1 MAQDF
6 AVHYALLNVAQ
17 KQAVDHVDGPMLVLA
32 GAGTGKT
39 QIIALRI
46 AKLLQQATVTPQ
58 QILCLT
64 FTESGVTAMRQRLID
79 LIGEAGYH
87 VRIATFHSFCNEI
100 IQEHPELFF
109 VDAELD
115 ALRDIERIQL
125 FQEIIDTL
133 PADSLL
139 KPFGAPY
146 FYLNDCAKTIQ
157 TLKRENVTPQRYRTL
172 LKQSSKALAKLKPV
186 PDATLTAQ
194 RKYKSQQRQFDRQQA
209 LADVYDQYVQKLHQ
223 WQRYDY
229 EDMLLAVVEQFSAQ
243 PDLLADYQE
252 RYQYILVDEYQDTN
266 GAQNEIVWLLASGVE
281 QPNIFVVG
289 DDRQSIYRFQGASL
303 ENILYF
309 QKLFGRQVKIV
320 SLQDNYRSQQFI
332 LDAAEGVIANNKH
345 SLAAYIPNLPTRLR
359 AARDLSEEKISVAA
373 FTTRPVEE
381 YWVTQQIKTLLA
393 NGVPANEIAVLYRTN
408 AEMVDLFEFCIQQ
421 QIPVHN
427 TAGANVLDDL
437 LIAQLLRL
445 MKYIGLQGSDEE
457 LFHIMQ
463 FQWLNLPG
471 AAVAKLVYQSYQQHQ
486 WLFEVALT
494 AEEPSVRQFAEQVV
508 AWRKLSQNRL
518 LTEWFIQIVNESG
531 WMQHVLALPQ
541 SVEALNRL
549 QTLFIEM
556 KQLNR
561 GNTKL
566 SLRDLFSYFALLEEH
581 QVVLRE
587 QSLASQ
593 RQAVQFMTA
602 HRAKGLE
609 FEHVFMIHCQDKQW
623 GNGRDRSKIKL
634 PDGILHVETA
644 ADLAD
649 QANEDERRLFYVALT
664 RAKQQAYIS
673 YSQTASSGR
682 ALMPS
687 QFIQELPTDV
697 VEQIDA
703 TVAEQATAE
712 RLQSSLVASGPITVT
727 AVGDDS
733 AWLRA
738 RLEHYRMSATHY
750 NDYVECQRK
759 FYYQHILHVPQAT
772 SRAVGYGIAVHNA
785 LRDTSAE
792 YQKTNHLPTKRW
804 FMEQFTKHLQKQL
817 LSKKDAA
824 DSLAF
829 GLATLA
835 EYYNA
840 QREVITQ
847 NAFPEHDFAPYHV
860 MVGPVPITGKIDA
873 MQVLDKTSKTV
884 HVIDYKTGNP
894 DNKGTN
900 LAKGGPYH
908 RQLLFYKLLVDG
920 AQQFGHTA
928 TSGAIHFTQKS
939 KQKDEFISRTYKFN
953 DEDVL
958 ALKTDIERVYAE
970 IMALHFLQ
978 PGPDQVCGECEYCLL
993 TEQPS
998 SLQTAM
1004 PSTPSST
1011 KE

>member
-1 MAQDF
+1 MAQDL
-6 AVHYALLNVAQ
+6 AVHYALLNAAQ
-17 KQAVDHVDGPMLVLA
+17 KRAVDHVDGPMLVLA

-46 AKLLQQATVTPQ
+46 AKLLQQADAQPQ

-64 FTESGVTAMRQRLID
+64 FTESGVSAMRQRLID
-79 LIGEAGYH
+79 LIGETGYH

-133 PADSLL
+133 PADSPL

-146 FYLNDCAKTIQ
+146 YYLNDCAKTIQ
-157 TLKRENVTPQRYRTL
+157 TLKRENVTPKRYRAL
-172 LKQSSKALAKLKPV
+172 LKSSAKAVAQLKPAK
-186 PDATLTAQ
+186 DATLTAQ
-194 RKYKSQQRQFDRQQA
+194 RKFKTQQRQFDRQQA
-209 LADVYDQYVQKLHQ
+209 LADVYDRYVQKLQQ
-223 WQRYDY
+223 WHRYDY
-229 EDMLLAVVEQFSAQ
+229 EDMLLSVVEQFSAQ

-266 GAQNEIVWLLASGVE
+266 GAQNEIVRLLASGVD

-345 SLAAYIPNLPTRLR
+345 SLAAYIPTLPTRLR
-359 AARDLSEEKISVAA
+359 AARDLPEEKISVAA

-381 YWVTQQIKTLLA
+381 YWVVEQIKVLLA

-408 AEMVDLFEFCIQQ
+408 ADMIDVFEYCVQQ

-437 LIAQLLRL
+437 LIAQLLRV

-471 AAVAKLVYQSYQQHQ
+471 AAVAKLVYQSYQLHQ
-486 WLFEVALT
+486 WLFETALT
-494 AEEPSVRQFAEQVV
+494 AEEPAVRQFAEKMV
-508 AWRKLSQNRL
+508 AWRQLSQNRL
-518 LTEWFIQIVNESG
+518 LSEWFVQIVNESG
-531 WMQHVLALPQ
+531 WMQHVLALPHQ
-541 SVEALNRL
+541 VEALNRL
-549 QTLFIEM
+549 QTLFTEM

-561 GNTKL
+561 TNTKL

-581 QVVLRE
+581 HIVLRE
-587 QSLASQ
+587 QGLASQ

-623 GNGRDRSKIKL
+623 GNNRDRSKIRL
-634 PDGILHVETA
+634 PSGILHVETE

-664 RAKQQAYIS
+664 RAKQRVHIS
-673 YSQTASSGR
+673 YAQTAPSGR

-687 QFIQELPTDV
+687 QFIQELPVDMVDQVDT
-697 VEQIDA
+697 A
-703 TVAEQATAE
+703 AAEQATAQ
-712 RLQSSLVASGPITVT
+712 RLQSALVAPGPVTV
-727 AVGDDS
+727 AAADDDA
-733 AWLRA
+733 AWLKA

-750 NDYVECQRK
+750 NDYIECQRK
-759 FYYQHILHVPQAT
+759 FYYQHILRVPQAT

-785 LRDTSAE
+785 LRDASSE
-792 YQKTNHLPTKRW
+792 YLTTNQLPTKRR
-804 FMEQFTKHLQKQL
+804 FMQRFTWHLQKQL

-829 GLATLA
+829 GQATLV
-835 EYYNA
+835 EYYDA
-840 QREVITQ
+840 HREVIML
-847 NAFPEHDFAPYHV
+847 NAFPEYDFAPYHV

-920 AQQFGHTA
+920 APQFGHTA
-928 TSGAIHFTQKS
+928 VSGEIHFTQKS
-939 KQKDEFISRTYKFN
+939 KQKDEFISRTYEFK
-953 DEDVL
+953 DADVL
-958 ALKTDIERVYAE
+958 ALKGEIQRVYAE

-978 PGPDQVCGECEYCLL
+978 PGPDQVCGECTYCLL
-993 TEQPS
+993 AEQPS
-998 SLQTAM
+998 AVQGVTA
-1004 PSTPSST
+1004 SST
-1011 KE
+1011 TE